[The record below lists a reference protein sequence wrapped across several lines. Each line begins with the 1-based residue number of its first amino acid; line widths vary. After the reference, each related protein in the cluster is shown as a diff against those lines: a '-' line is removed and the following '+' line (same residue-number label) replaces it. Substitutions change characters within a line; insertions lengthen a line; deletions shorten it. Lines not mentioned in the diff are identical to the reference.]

1 MKGQTRMD
9 HTEKERELLFLVS
22 GWQSLANHAE
32 VLAPALAT
40 HHKWQEMKRA
50 LQRLNDQ
57 SGVTAFIQ
65 AEAEKRAE
73 RIEALQR
80 LQEELNEGIGIA
92 WVECGPYR
100 AVVKDQQ
107 GENEDMFSLTFQMER
122 MPPFYTHDFK
132 TLDEVLDELDKST
145 CPRPY
150 AWTSIET
157 EDDL

>member
-1 MKGQTRMD
+1 MEQE
-9 HTEKERELLFLVS
+9 EKNTLMFLVS
-22 GWQSLANHAE
+22 GWQSLSNHAE
-32 VLAPALAT
+32 TLAPALAT

-50 LQRLNDQ
+50 LEKMNDAY
-57 SGVTAFIQ
+57 GVSAFIQ

-73 RIEALQR
+73 RIEALEH

-92 WVECGPYR
+92 WVDYDGYR
-100 AVVKDQQ
+100 ATVKDQQ
-107 GENEDMFSLTFQMER
+107 GENQDMFSLTLQREL
-122 MPPFYTHDFK
+122 MPPFYDHNFK